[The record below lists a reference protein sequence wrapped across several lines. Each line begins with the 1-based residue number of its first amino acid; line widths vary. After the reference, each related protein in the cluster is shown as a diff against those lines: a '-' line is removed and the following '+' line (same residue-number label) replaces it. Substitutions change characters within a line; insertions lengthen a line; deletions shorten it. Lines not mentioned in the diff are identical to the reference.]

1 MTSGKRNL
9 LIAIIIILVVV
20 GGMYSF
26 LKGTYNQFVVLDE
39 AVKSSWAQVENQ
51 LQRRYDLIPNL
62 VETVRG
68 YAKQEKDV
76 LVEVTNAR
84 ARVGG
89 AATVPDKI
97 AANNELSSAL
107 SRLLVVVERYPDL
120 KSNQN
125 FLRLQD
131 ELAGTENRIA
141 VERRRYNE
149 AVQTYNVAIRSFP
162 ANLLA
167 GTFGFGKAAFFEAP
181 AAPRRPLKSCSEA
194 FSPFDANAK
203 MKQSWKTWTDT
214 SSGIFLPREDE
225 VSRQRRHR
233 PLCGRTTSDGQNRFV
248 CAVMRCSRW
257 VGQRCSSASRW
268 AFRPAAMCC
277 DKDG

>member
-9 LIAIIIILVVV
+9 LIAVIIVLVLA
-20 GGMYSF
+20 GFLYSF
-26 LKGTYNQFVVLDE
+26 FKGTYNQFVSLDE

-62 VETVRG
+62 VETVKG
-68 YAKQEKDV
+68 YAKQERDV

-89 AATVPDKI
+89 ATTVPDKI
-97 AANNELSSAL
+97 SANNELSGAL

-131 ELAGTENRIA
+131 ELAGTENRIS

-149 AVQTYNVAIRSFP
+149 TVQAYNVAIRSFP

-167 GTFGFGKAAFFEAP
+167 GMYGFGKAAFFEAP
-181 AAPRRPLKSCSEA
+181 AA
-194 FSPFDANAK
+194 AK
-203 MKQSWKTWTDT
+203 
-214 SSGIFLPREDE
+214 
-225 VSRQRRHR
+225 
-233 PLCGRTTSDGQNRFV
+233 
-248 CAVMRCSRW
+248 
-257 VGQRCSSASRW
+257 
-268 AFRPAAMCC
+268 AAPQV
-277 DKDG
+277 KF